1 MQWRAPGSFLI
12 PRRGEIARSLE
23 CSRASSNFPWN
34 RCSSFSIR
42 TNIINNY
49 IKMIHMTPG
58 FLDFVVLP
66 HHNHHFL
73 FRFPICPSANVVS
86 LGSSCHL
93 LILFS
98 IHNIMNVLEGSD
110 FEFLE
115 LYNTA
120 AGGTPPIQL
129 AQVSLLGAINYT
141 FPAGTPL
148 ALFAPLPFPF
158 PFFLAFL
165 FYYDSLLRL
174 SSRELASQERADV
187 LLS

>member
-1 MQWRAPGSFLI
+1 
-12 PRRGEIARSLE
+12 
-23 CSRASSNFPWN
+23 
-34 RCSSFSIR
+34 
-42 TNIINNY
+42 
-49 IKMIHMTPG
+49 
-58 FLDFVVLP
+58 
-66 HHNHHFL
+66 
-73 FRFPICPSANVVS
+73 
-86 LGSSCHL
+86 
-93 LILFS
+93 
-98 IHNIMNVLEGSD
+98 MNVLEGSD